1 MLTVTLVWAARHT
14 TQPCVT
20 TTRTGTVRCDHH
32 SDDDPIDE
40 NVSAF
45 PAPPRSVINTQA
57 QVTRA
62 RLLRARGRGVSCRD
76 RVRCTPHQQRSPKTQ
91 PSDDSL
97 EGINDTAPASA
108 ETWQQSATR
117 TAFDAAE
124 HVDRAGGGHGSSTA
138 RPPSAGAT
146 STRPPSAA
154 AGAHRLRLRGSAAA
168 IHARALTRNK
178 FFKFR
183 RRALRR
189 PRV

>member
-1 MLTVTLVWAARHT
+1 MLTVTLAWAARHT

-32 SDDDPIDE
+32 SDDDPVDD
-40 NVSAF
+40 NFVCF
-45 PAPPRSVINTQA
+45 PNPPRSVINTQA

-97 EGINDTAPASA
+97 EGIDDTAPASA

-138 RPPSAGAT
+138 RRGGRRGRLGPRE
-146 STRPPSAA
+146 RPDLAPKGGSDIA
-154 AGAHRLRLRGSAAA
+154 LRL
-168 IHARALTRNK
+168 
-178 FFKFR
+178 
-183 RRALRR
+183 
-189 PRV
+189 